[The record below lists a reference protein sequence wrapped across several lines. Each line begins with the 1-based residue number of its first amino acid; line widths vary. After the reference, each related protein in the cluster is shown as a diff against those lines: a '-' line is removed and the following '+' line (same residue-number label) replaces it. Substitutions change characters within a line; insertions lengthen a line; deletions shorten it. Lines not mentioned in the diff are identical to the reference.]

1 MGLFEENPLLLIPYV
16 LIVVIAYDGLK
27 WALRKVLS
35 GQKSRAAGDR
45 VDV

>member
-16 LIVVIAYDGLK
+16 LIIVIAYDALK
-27 WALRKVLS
+27 WMVRRVIW
-35 GQKSRAAGDR
+35 GQRTRAAGDR

>member
-16 LIVVIAYDGLK
+16 LIVVIAYDALK
-27 WALRKVLS
+27 WVVRRVLS
-35 GQKSRAAGDR
+35 GQRARAAGDR